1 MELNELFAAPSVVA
15 VVISTLALVAV
26 FLVANGIGA
35 WYDER
40 ARRAVAVVR
49 KGGQLPAGFGTFR
62 GVAQNLDARSGGEL
76 VRRDRTEE
84 VTARGP
90 SGPFWRAISTATTG
104 RAFVLVL
111 ESGAEIE
118 VDARE
123 ASLVGF
129 RETSPGAYTAG
140 PGQSPRRAMIARVS
154 AGDEIWATGV
164 LVRPA
169 EGGGGA
175 YRSSVSRRKLRAPR
189 RGPIELSHESPV
201 ARWAALGAAH
211 KRGAYVA
218 CGALALL
225 HGLCFRTVDQL
236 LFHPGAALGDDPIW
250 ILHRVQPLVAGPA
263 SLAILGVAMVWL
275 LGVRRAKAQHR
286 TR

>member
-1 MELNELFAAPSVVA
+1 MEMNDLFAAPSVIAA
-15 VVISTLALVAV
+15 VIATVALVAV

-40 ARRAVAVVR
+40 AKRAVAVVR
-49 KGGQLPAGFGTFR
+49 KGGQLAAGFGTFR

-76 VRRDRTEE
+76 VRRDRTE
-84 VTARGP
+84 VSTQGP
-90 SGPFWRAISTATTG
+90 NGPFWRSVTTATSG

-111 ESGAEIE
+111 ESGLEIE

-129 RETSPGAYTAG
+129 SETSPGAYTLG
-140 PGQSPRRAMIARVS
+140 PGQSPRRQMIARVS
-154 AGDEIWATGV
+154 AGDEVWVTGV
-164 LVRPA
+164 LMRAA
-169 EGGGGA
+169 EGGGA

-201 ARWAALGAAH
+201 ARWASLGAAH

-218 CGALALL
+218 LGALALL
-225 HGLCFRTVDQL
+225 HALCFRTVDQL
-236 LFHPGAALGDDPIW
+236 LFQPTAALGDDPMW
-250 ILHRVQPLVAGPA
+250 ILHRVRLLVEGPA
-263 SLAILGVAMVWL
+263 ALAILGVAMVWL

-286 TR
+286 A

>member
-1 MELNELFAAPSVVA
+1 MEMNELFAAPSVIA
-15 VVISTLALVAV
+15 VVISTLSLVAV

-40 ARRAVAVVR
+40 TRRAGAVVR
-49 KGGQLPAGFGTFR
+49 KDGQLPAGFGTFR

-84 VTARGP
+84 VTAQGP

-104 RAFVLVL
+104 RTFVLVL

-129 RETSPGAYTAG
+129 PETSPGAYTAG
-140 PGQSPRRAMIARVS
+140 PGQAPRRAMIARVS
-154 AGDEIWATGV
+154 AGDEVWATGV
-164 LVRPA
+164 LVRA
-169 EGGGGA
+169 AAGGGGA
-175 YRSSVSRRKLRAPR
+175 YRSNVSRRKLRAPR

-201 ARWAALGAAH
+201 ARWASLATAH

-218 CGALALL
+218 LIALPLL
-225 HGLCFRTVDQL
+225 HGLFFRTVDQL
-236 LFHPGAALGDDPIW
+236 LFTKTAAFGDDPVW
-250 ILHRVQPLVAGPA
+250 ILHRVQALVQGPA
-263 SLAILGVAMVWL
+263 ALALLGVAMVWL

-286 TR
+286 A